1 MDCGF
6 WPGMDH
12 LSGESIDRITFPVGF
27 HWNYWIVRTMGL
39 FFLINSGFEIVGS
52 FFELK
57 ESGKMVFFLSFSQPL
72 SMFIMELVLNYEKYC
87 GFFMVTNYS
96 WIVCFLVWYDADFM
110 LGMFFFAEWII
121 WVGNFGLEVW
131 NWIEMGL
138 FWAHLDLHR
147 LGVGYLVYM

>member
-1 MDCGF
+1 
-6 WPGMDH
+6 
-12 LSGESIDRITFPVGF
+12 
-27 HWNYWIVRTMGL
+27 MGL

-96 WIVCFLVWYDADFM
+96 WIVCFLV
-110 LGMFFFAEWII
+110 
-121 WVGNFGLEVW
+121 
-131 NWIEMGL
+131 
-138 FWAHLDLHR
+138 
-147 LGVGYLVYM
+147 